1 MLTQMLTK
9 SLRLCDTYSYPKSME
24 LTSTH
29 QFIMKKNILFSLI
42 LTVAT
47 VVATAGAAHALFGFG
62 KYKAIEAVN
71 DVVTIPVADVSD
83 GDAHYYLF
91 EKDGFEIKF
100 FLLKSSDG
108 VIRAAFDAC
117 DVCFREKKGY
127 SQDGDFMVCNNCGQR
142 FHSSRINEVQGGCN
156 PSPLDRVN
164 DGTNVTI
171 KVRDIMAGRGY
182 F

>member
-1 MLTQMLTK
+1 MK
-9 SLRLCDTYSYPKSME
+9 SLRYSSTLLAFV
-24 LTSTH
+24 LTFTIAST
-29 QFIMKKNILFSLI
+29 
-42 LTVAT
+42 
-47 VVATAGAAHALFGFG
+47 AHALFGFG
-62 KYKAIEAVN
+62 QYETVEAV
-71 DVVTIPVADVSD
+71 DGVVTIPVDDVSD
-83 GDAHYYLF
+83 GKAHHYKF
-91 EKDGFEIKF
+91 EKDGFEVKF

-127 SQDGDFMVCNNCGQR
+127 SQDGEFMICNNCGMR

-156 PSPLDRVN
+156 PSPLTRKFD
-164 DGTNVTI
+164 DKNVTI